1 MNFNFNNDKPIYIQI
16 ADEIEDAIFTGA
28 FEEEAQIPSTTEIST
43 TFKINP
49 ATVLKGINILV
60 DNNLI
65 YKKRGVGMF
74 VQKGAIEKIKSNR
87 QEQFYKNYIETLVK
101 EANKIGFSKK
111 ELLEL
116 VERGFNE

>member
-28 FEEEAQIPSTTEIST
+28 FEEETQIPSTTEIST

-74 VQKGAIEKIKSNR
+74 VQKGAIKKIKNNR
-87 QEQFYKNYIETLVK
+87 QEQFYKNYVETLVK
-101 EANKIGFSKK
+101 EANKIGCSKK
-111 ELLEL
+111 DLLEL
-116 VERGFNE
+116 IERGFNE

>member
-16 ADEIEDAIFTGA
+16 ANEIEDAIFTGA

-74 VQKGAIEKIKSNR
+74 VQKGAIKKIKNNR
-87 QEQFYKNYIETLVK
+87 QEQFYKNYVETLVK
-101 EANKIGFSKK
+101 EANKIGCSKK
-111 ELLEL
+111 DLLEL
-116 VERGFNE
+116 IERGFNE

>member
-28 FEEEAQIPSTTEIST
+28 FEEETQIPSTTEIST

-74 VQKGAIEKIKSNR
+74 VQKGAIKKIKNNR
-87 QEQFYKNYIETLVK
+87 QEQFYKNYVETLVK

-111 ELLEL
+111 DLLEL
-116 VERGFNE
+116 IERGFNE